1 MRLWAGNVRT
11 RQPRGGAAPRSMA
24 FRSHRLSG
32 YMYPLH
38 VSTRYVAC
46 PRLRCSNM
54 RLLWSTL
61 GIISTDTTISGHRLV
76 VDKAHRV
83 AEGVGF
89 HPRVYDPRILGY
101 APSAPCWS
109 SESTS
114 YASLTLTTL
123 LATLPALSNGQ
134 QHTHG
139 DRVGGPSMGTDSPQP
154 GSDSSEAQSRLH
166 RGSPW

>member
-1 MRLWAGNVRT
+1 MWPLSRT
-11 RQPRGGAAPRSMA
+11 LGACKSYRRVLIPLFTPRGHEHGVSFTPAEWI
-24 FRSHRLSG
+24 
-32 YMYPLH
+32 H
-38 VSTRYVAC
+38 VSTTCIHSLCCLSTGKMQPYEASV
-46 PRLRCSNM
+46 
-54 RLLWSTL
+54 WSTL

-139 DRVGGPSMGTDSPQP
+139 DRRGAKYGHRQPS
-154 GSDSSEAQSRLH
+154 ARL
-166 RGSPW
+166 